1 MHKQI
6 IILMSIIITWFI
18 LWPVTIFANNY
29 PWLYGGKNSTPEQ
42 VLDRVVDNTKT
53 NIVESKFDNIY
64 KQGWTQFRWTK
75 IANTLDQVRENV
87 SFYLNWIVFL
97 GLSAATILI
106 VYNWI
111 LLMTT
116 PISGDQKIKVIE
128 NIKHIAIWIVAMTG
142 FYFLIRIVLS
152 ILNLILET

>member
-1 MHKQI
+1 M
-6 IILMSIIITWFI
+6 TWFI

-29 PWLYGGKNSTPEQ
+29 PWLYGGENSTPEK
-42 VLDRVVDNTKT
+42 VLDYVADNADTKY
-53 NIVESKFDNIY
+53 IIESPFDDVYN
-64 KQGWTQFRWTK
+64 KETFGNENK
-75 IANTLDQVRENV
+75 ISWTLDSVRENV

-97 GLSAATILI
+97 GLSAATVLI

-116 PISGDQKIKVIE
+116 PISGDQKTKVIE

>member
-1 MHKQI
+1 M
-6 IILMSIIITWFI
+6 TWFI

-29 PWLYGGKNSTPEQ
+29 PWLYGGENSTPEQ

-53 NIVESKFDNIY
+53 NIIESQFDNVY
-64 KQGWTQFRWTK
+64 NKETFGNKNK
-75 IANTLDQVRENV
+75 ISWTLDSVRENV

-97 GLSAATILI
+97 WLSAATILI

-111 LLMTT
+111 VLMTT
-116 PISGDQKIKVIE
+116 PISGDQKTKVIE
-128 NIKHIAIWIVAMTG
+128 NIKHLAIWIVAMTW

-152 ILNLILET
+152 VLNLILET

>member
-1 MHKQI
+1 M
-6 IILMSIIITWFI
+6 TWFI

-29 PWLYGGKNSTPEQ
+29 PWLYGGENSTPEQ

-53 NIVESKFDNIY
+53 NIVESQFDNVY
-64 KQGWTQFRWTK
+64 NKETFGNKNK
-75 IANTLDQVRENV
+75 ISWTLDSVRENV

-97 GLSAATILI
+97 WLSAATILI

-111 LLMTT
+111 VLMTT
-116 PISGDQKIKVIE
+116 PISGDQKTKVIE
-128 NIKHIAIWIVAMTG
+128 NIKHLAIWIVAMTW

-152 ILNLILET
+152 VLNLILET

>member
-1 MHKQI
+1 M
-6 IILMSIIITWFI
+6 TWFI

-29 PWLYGGKNSTPEQ
+29 PWLYGGENSTPEQ

-53 NIVESKFDNIY
+53 NIVESQFDNVY
-64 KQGWTQFRWTK
+64 NKETFGNKNK
-75 IANTLDQVRENV
+75 ISWTLDSVRENV

-97 GLSAATILI
+97 WLSAATILI

-111 LLMTT
+111 VLMTT
-116 PISGDQKIKVIE
+116 PISGDQKTKVIE
-128 NIKHIAIWIVAMTG
+128 NIKHIAIWIVAMTW

-152 ILNLILET
+152 VLNLILET